1 MSNFPQLSICMYIIM
16 MVYNLNKDYLR
27 VAISN
32 DAKKVPFTPNLE
44 DLWSE
49 DKIVHE
55 GRLCVRQDCTHIENQ
70 LNYQILRKKKKLHL
84 YILKHLI
91 NRIKITQRIAPRREL
106 G

>member
-1 MSNFPQLSICMYIIM
+1 M
-16 MVYNLNKDYLR
+16 MVYNLNKYYLR

-70 LNYQILRKKKKLHL
+70 LNYQILRKKKNSI
-84 YILKHLI
+84 YISLSTLSI
-91 NRIKITQRIAPRREL
+91 EL
-106 G
+106 R